1 MREKF
6 LNLTFRRRQRVI
18 YDKQELTPVG
28 LSEEIRNSKVKA
40 YGNINLVELKEE
52 VFRLIGLILAHH

>member
-6 LNLTFRRRQRVI
+6 LNLTFRRRPRVI
-18 YDKQELTPVG
+18 YDKQ
-28 LSEEIRNSKVKA
+28 
-40 YGNINLVELKEE
+40 ELKEE